1 MHDLCLQQREYFTFT
16 LNSYYYQQSAFCG
29 SHPRTGQQGS
39 KMTNYKFLSSHVS
52 WQSGLNLCRILQK
65 IFCFV
70 ITSQIIVTLDNVITP
85 DFMFS
90 TVSIKNSFLI
100 SCKMTIAR
108 QLARVAQYW
117 DGSLA
122 ELIARTHRHQTT
134 DKLIF

>member
-1 MHDLCLQQREYFTFT
+1 
-16 LNSYYYQQSAFCG
+16 
-29 SHPRTGQQGS
+29 
-39 KMTNYKFLSSHVS
+39 MTNYKFLSSHVVAK
-52 WQSGLNLCRILQK
+52 GLESVQNYILQK